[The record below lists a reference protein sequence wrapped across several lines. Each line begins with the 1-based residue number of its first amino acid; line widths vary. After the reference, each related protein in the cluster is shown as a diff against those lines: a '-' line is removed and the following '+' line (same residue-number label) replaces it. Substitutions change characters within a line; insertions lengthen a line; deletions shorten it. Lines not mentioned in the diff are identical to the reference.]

1 VLGLE
6 QAPQRALVCYPHW
19 AKCYP
24 HRAKCSPQQGKQL
37 WESGLLVETVAQR
50 ERRPGAVKELRG
62 LVLEQ
67 LQERELNQSAARQ
80 GLQEVARLLWV
91 VVERLPRPEAVAQR
105 ILAVAVRLQKLES
118 NLIAAGQDW

>member
-1 VLGLE
+1 MLGLE
-6 QAPQRALVCYPHW
+6 QAPQRVPVCYPHW
-19 AKCYP
+19 
-24 HRAKCSPQQGKQL
+24 CSPQQLVQL

-50 ERRPGAVKELRG
+50 EALVQERRPGAVKELRG

-67 LQERELNQSAARQ
+67 LQERELNQSAPRQ
-80 GLQEVARLLWV
+80 GLQEVAQLLW
-91 VVERLPRPEAVAQR
+91 VVERLPRSEAVAQR

>member
-6 QAPQRALVCYPHW
+6 QAPQRALVCYPH
-19 AKCYP
+19 
-24 HRAKCSPQQGKQL
+24 RAKCSPQQVEQL

-50 ERRPGAVKELRG
+50 EALVQERRPGAVKELR
-62 LVLEQ
+62 EQ
-67 LQERELNQSAARQ
+67 LQERELNQSAPRQ

-91 VVERLPRPEAVAQR
+91 VVERWPRPEAVAQR

>member
-6 QAPQRALVCYPHW
+6 HAPQRALV
-19 AKCYP
+19 CYP
-24 HRAKCSPQQGKQL
+24 HRAKCSPQQVEQL
-37 WESGLLVETVAQR
+37 WESGLLVETAAQR

-67 LQERELNQSAARQ
+67 LQERELNQSASRQ

-91 VVERLPRPEAVAQR
+91 VVERLPRQEAVAQR